1 MSNSELK
8 DRALEPSTWR
18 GLGGLLM
25 VFGLA
30 SAGQIDA
37 VVAAGTA
44 LLALVEVFRRE
55 AQSAPVAVEHAEQK
69 EAQIVG

>member
-8 DRALEPSTWR
+8 ARALEPSTWR

-37 VVAAGTA
+37 VVAVGTA
-44 LLALVEVFRRE
+44 LMALVEVFRRE
-55 AQSAPVAVEHAEQK
+55 AQSVPVAVPDDAPVEVPS
-69 EAQIVG
+69 VG